1 MRILGIDPGYAIM
14 GYGVIEMTGNHFEV
28 IAYDSIVTDKDMDMP
43 DRLKHLYT
51 TLMEVIRE
59 YEPEVAAIE
68 ELFFQQ

>member
-43 DRLKHLYT
+43 DRLKHA
-51 TLMEVIRE
+51 VDRKS
-59 YEPEVAAIE
+59 VV
-68 ELFFQQ
+68 